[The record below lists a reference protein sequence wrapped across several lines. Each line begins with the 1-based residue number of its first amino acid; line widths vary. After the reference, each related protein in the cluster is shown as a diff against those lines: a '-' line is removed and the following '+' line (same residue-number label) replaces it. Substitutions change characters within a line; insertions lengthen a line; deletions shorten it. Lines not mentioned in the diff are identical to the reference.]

1 MKRFSII
8 LLALLSL
15 ISLASAGQKLTV
27 ASTMSPYDS
36 GLYKVLIPKF
46 EEKYDCQVSLFSVPT
61 GQALK
66 LLQGGNADVAVVHDR
81 KAEDAVIRAGYGAG
95 AWDVMYNDFV
105 LVGPL
110 DDPAGISKNPDSIPV
125 EVGGIAQPCTTIQF
139 QIPSDIKV
147 ALRKIKDTQVKFYSR
162 SDMSGTHQKE
172 VALWKAAGIDP
183 VGSDWY
189 RETGLGTVKVLVK
202 SNQDM
207 AYTIADRA
215 TWLSFNKDY
224 PNLKIV
230 CQNDQLMLNYIRII
244 PGVPAKYPFI
254 NSAMAQKFVEYM
266 TSPEAQEMIRT
277 FGVDKY
283 GEPLYVPNAKTNN
296 Q

>member
-1 MKRFSII
+1 MKRFSLI
-8 LLALLSL
+8 LL
-15 ISLASAGQKLTV
+15 IIFSLASWALAGQTLIV

-46 EEKYDCQVSLFSVPT
+46 EEKYGCRVSLFSVPT

-81 KAEDAVIRAGYGAG
+81 RAEDAVIRAGYGTG

-110 DDPAGISKNPDSIPV
+110 DNPAGVDSSLP
-125 EVGGIAQPCTTIQF
+125 
-139 QIPSDIKV
+139 DIKQ
-147 ALRKIKDTQVKFYSR
+147 ALAKIRDAGAKFYSR

>member
-1 MKRFSII
+1 MKRISFII
-8 LLALLSL
+8 L
-15 ISLASAGQKLTV
+15 ISLTLASWALAGQTLVV

-36 GLYKVLIPKF
+36 GLYKALIPKF
-46 EEKYDCQVSLFSVPT
+46 EEKYQCQVSLFSEPT

-66 LLQGGNADVAVVHDR
+66 LLQAGNADVAVVHDR
-81 KAEDAVIRAGYGAG
+81 KAEDALIKAGYGTG

-105 LVGPL
+105 LVGPPEN
-110 DDPAGISKNPDSIPV
+110 PAGIDSSLPDIR
-125 EVGGIAQPCTTIQF
+125 Q
-139 QIPSDIKV
+139 
-147 ALRKIKDTQVKFYSR
+147 ALAKIRDDGAKFYSR
-162 SDMSGTHQKE
+162 ADMSGTHQKE
-172 VALWKAAGIDP
+172 VALWRAAGIDP
-183 VGSDWY
+183 EGSDWY
-189 RETGLGTVKVLVK
+189 QETGLGTVKVLAK
-202 SNQDM
+202 SNKDG

-230 CQNDQLMLNYIRII
+230 CQNDQLMLNFIRMI
-244 PGVPAKYPFI
+244 PGVPARYPFI
-254 NSAMAQKFVEYM
+254 NSAMAQKFIEYM